1 MSVIFELGAKGRAVI
16 PAAVRQEA
24 RVEVGQ
30 ALIARADGVGRIV
43 LETPAA
49 VQERVW
55 AAAAQ
60 PDDSADS
67 VSDIRALRAEDN
79 RLTEA
84 AAQHRRGAS
93 GVSEEPDDDPGEA
106 LLAALGL

>member
-24 RVEVGQ
+24 QVEVGQ
-30 ALIARADGVGRIV
+30 PLIARADGVGRIV

-49 VQERVW
+49 VQARVW
-55 AAAAQ
+55 AAAPQ
-60 PDDSADS
+60 PEDSANS
-67 VSDIRALRAEDN
+67 VSDVRALRAEDN

-84 AAQHRRGAS
+84 AAQRRRAAS
-93 GVSEEPDDDPGEA
+93 GSSEEPDGDPGEA
-106 LLAALGL
+106 LLTALGL